1 MDQVHRILIVE
12 DNPGDVRLIM
22 EMLREGGSDVTAES
36 VDTLASAIERLAA
49 ADIDVALLDLG
60 LPDSQGL
67 ETFARLRDAAP
78 GVALVVLT
86 GNSDVELA
94 IRAVREGARDFLV
107 KGKVD
112 GDVLT
117 RAIAYALGRQRSDEA
132 MTQERALLARAE
144 EIARLGSWRYD
155 LTTGEMWWS
164 DEMHRIFGLD
174 PDNPPED
181 LIAASEA
188 VAHPEDRGRMSTMIQ
203 AVVPDGTAKS
213 AQYRILL
220 PGGTLRWIAAHSRQ
234 ECDVRGAVVAIT
246 GFAQDITEL
255 KSAEEAMVRD
265 AALDQA
271 IASLSVAMVAAK
283 PSIEQ
288 LAELVLADAKELTG
302 STRGFISLC
311 DSSASQ
317 SGDCASMGAASAV
330 DAGLVREFDAMSAFD
345 HPWEW
350 LSKAGDA
357 FYTNSAASVPSL
369 DKTPEGHATIRT
381 LLSAPAIAEGRLVGR
396 IAVGNAP
403 GGYTD
408 EDLATVERLAALFAI
423 AVVGGEERA
432 ALLASDSSLR
442 QSNTRFERMVYAVAE
457 AMGRVVEVRD
467 PYTQGHEVRVA
478 KLAKLI
484 AQEMRMSG
492 DAIDAIEMA
501 GLVHDIG
508 KLSVPAEIL
517 TKPGNLS
524 DNEFALIKEHSET
537 GYTILKG
544 VDFPWPVADIVLAHH
559 ERRDGS
565 GYPYGLKGDNIP
577 LASRVL
583 AVADVVEAMASHR
596 PYRPALGLDVAVAE
610 LTGHAEKYDP
620 GVVSALLALYESG
633 RVDLRPAA

>member
-1 MDQVHRILIVE
+1 MNQTHRVLIVE

-22 EMLREGGSDVTAES
+22 EMLRESGGGVTAES

-67 ETFARLRDAAP
+67 ETFARLREAAP

-86 GNSDVELA
+86 GNADVELA
-94 IRAVREGARDFLV
+94 VSAVREGAHDFLV

-112 GDVLT
+112 ADVLT

-144 EIARLGSWRYD
+144 EIARLGSWRHD
-155 LTTGEMWWS
+155 LATGEMWWS

-181 LIAASEA
+181 LVAASEA
-188 VAHPEDRGRMSTMIQ
+188 VTHPDDRGRMSRMAQ
-203 AVVPDGTAKS
+203 AVVANGPVRS

-220 PGGTLRWIAAHSRQ
+220 PGGTLRWIAAHSQQ
-234 ECDVRGAVVAIT
+234 ECDARGAIVAIT
-246 GFAQDITEL
+246 GFAQDVTGL
-255 KSAEEAMVRD
+255 KSAEEAIVRD
-265 AALDQA
+265 AALDRA
-271 IASLSVAMVAAK
+271 VASVSAAMVAAK
-283 PSIEQ
+283 PSIEE

-302 STRGFISLC
+302 STRGFISVC
-311 DSSASQ
+311 DPSASQ
-317 SGDCASMGAASAV
+317 SGDCAPADGASAV
-330 DAGLVREFDAMSAFD
+330 DAGRVREIDPMSAYN

-357 FYTNSAASVPSL
+357 FYTNSAASVPAL
-369 DKTPEGHATIRT
+369 DETPGGHVAVTS
-381 LLSAPAIAEGRLVGR
+381 LLSAPAIADGRLVGR

-423 AVVGGEERA
+423 AVVGQEERV

-442 QSNTRFERMVYAVAE
+442 QSNVRFERMVYAVAE
-457 AMGRVVEVRD
+457 AMGRIVEARD

-478 KLAKLI
+478 RLAKLI
-484 AQEMRMSG
+484 AQEMQLSE
-492 DAIDAIEMA
+492 DDIDAIEMA

-517 TKPGNLS
+517 TKPGSLS

-537 GYTILKG
+537 GYTILSG
-544 VDFPWPVADIVLAHH
+544 IDFPWPVADIVLAHH

-565 GYPYGLKGDNIP
+565 GYPRGLKGEGIP

-596 PYRPALGLDVAVAE
+596 PYRSALGLDLAVAE
-610 LTGHAEKYDP
+610 LTDHAERYDP
-620 GVVSALLALYESG
+620 DVASALIALYASG
-633 RVDLRPAA
+633 RVDLLPTA

>member
-1 MDQVHRILIVE
+1 MDQVRRVLIVE

-22 EMLREGGSDVTAES
+22 EMLRESGGGVTAES
-36 VDTLASAIERLAA
+36 VDTLASAIERLAT

-94 IRAVREGARDFLV
+94 IRAVREGAQDFLV

-117 RAIAYALGRQRSDEA
+117 RAMAYALGRQQSDDA
-132 MTQERALLARAE
+132 MTQEKALLARAE

-181 LIAASEA
+181 LVAASEA

-203 AVVPDGTAKS
+203 AVIADGTARS

-220 PGGTLRWIAAHSRQ
+220 PDGTLRWIAAHSQQ
-234 ECDVRGAVVAIT
+234 ECDARGAVVAIT
-246 GFAQDITEL
+246 GFAQDITETKL
-255 KSAEEAMVRD
+255 AEEAIVRD
-265 AALDQA
+265 AALDRA
-271 IASLSVAMVAAK
+271 VASLSAAMVAAK
-283 PSIEQ
+283 PSLEE
-288 LAELVLADAKELTG
+288 LAELVLANAKELTG

-311 DSSASQ
+311 DPSASQ
-317 SGDCASMGAASAV
+317 SGDCASTGGASAV
-330 DAGLVREFDAMSAFD
+330 DADRVREFDAMSAYN
-345 HPWEW
+345 HPWKW

-357 FYTNSAASVPSL
+357 FYANSPASVPAL
-369 DKTPEGHATIRT
+369 DGTPEGHTPIT
-381 LLSAPAIAEGRLVGR
+381 SLLSAPAIAEGRFVGQ

-408 EDLATVERLAALFAI
+408 EDLATVQRLTALFAI
-423 AVVGGEERA
+423 AVIGQEERA
-432 ALLASDSSLR
+432 ALLASDSNLR
-442 QSNTRFERMVYAVAE
+442 QSNVRFERMVYGVAE
-457 AMGRVVEVRD
+457 AMGRIVEVRD

-478 KLAKLI
+478 GLAKSI
-484 AQEMRMSG
+484 AQEMQLSE
-492 DAIDAIEMA
+492 DDVDAIEMA

-517 TKPGNLS
+517 TKPGSLS

-565 GYPYGLKGDNIP
+565 GYPYGLKGDDIP
-577 LASRVL
+577 FASRVL

-610 LTGHAEKYDP
+610 LTGHLEKYDP

-633 RVDLRPAA
+633 RVDLRPVA